1 MSAAREPGRRTF
13 GRPVNFKRGVVDL
26 SHGSGGRAMAQL
38 IEELFAR
45 SFANPWLD
53 QGNDQACLEL
63 PPGRG
68 AMSTD
73 SYVISPLFFPGGNR
87 GAILEALSYAIRN
100 GEGIV
105 KVVGEVG
112 SGKTMLC
119 RMLEIELP
127 KNIEIVYLANP
138 RLSPDN
144 ILHAIAFELK
154 LPVTDNDNRLV
165 VMQSLQNYLLERHA
179 ENKQVVVFVE
189 EAQSM
194 PLATL
199 EEIRLLSN
207 LETNQY
213 KLLQIVLFGQP
224 ELDEMLAKPQIRQLR
239 ERITYH
245 FNLEPLRHNEI
256 RDYLNARLRSCGFRG
271 GTLFTNSA
279 IGLIARYSQGL
290 LRRVNILADKAL
302 LASYADN
309 SRRVG
314 RRQVMAAVRDSEFH
328 PAWIHYLLP
337 VALATLLVA
346 AVALFA
352 YQFVNGG
359 WYDWRWPLKNG
370 APIAAEAE
378 SNADSSAIEP
388 LAPAP
393 EAPATSAWQA
403 PLMDISGIEPV
414 APAPEEPAT
423 LDRQAPLMDSQPLDN
438 GYDWA
443 SGGGEWIQAKADP
456 AGVSRQHDETGVETG
471 TPTMEFN
478 RPITE
483 ENATMSMREAY
494 LHKLPPE
501 EVWMDAPATR
511 GTTCNRCI
519 AIIYRPLQRTE
530 KM

>member
-1 MSAAREPGRRTF
+1 MYYDHF
-13 GRPVNFKRGVVDL
+13 GFRYPPFKITPDT
-26 SHGSGGRAMAQL
+26 S
-38 IEELFAR
+38 
-45 SFANPWLD
+45 
-53 QGNDQACLEL
+53 
-63 PPGRG
+63 
-68 AMSTD
+68 
-73 SYVISPLFFPGGNR
+73 LFFPGGNR

-154 LPVTDNDNRLV
+154 LPVTDEDNRLL

-179 ENKQVVVFVE
+179 ENRQVVVFVE

-224 ELDEMLAKPQIRQLR
+224 ELDDMLAKPQIRQLK

-256 RDYLNARLRSCGFRG
+256 RDYLNARLRSCGYRG

-279 IGLIARYSQGL
+279 ISLIARYSQGL

-314 RRQVMAAVRDSEFH
+314 RRQIMAAVRDSEFR
-328 PAWIHYLLP
+328 PPWIHYLLP
-337 VALATLLVA
+337 AALAALLVA
-346 AVALFA
+346 AVLFA
-352 YQFVNGG
+352 YQFLPGG
-359 WYDWRWPLKNG
+359 WQNFGWPLNARV
-370 APIAAEAE
+370 APIAAEVEPDAG
-378 SNADSSAIEP
+378 SSA
-388 LAPAP
+388 A
-393 EAPATSAWQA
+393 
-403 PLMDISGIEPV
+403 EPV
-414 APAPEEPAT
+414 TPAPAPEEPVAPA
-423 LDRQAPLMDSQPLDN
+423 RQSPLMDSQPLDN
-438 GYDWA
+438 DYAWA
-443 SGGGEWIQAKADP
+443 SGGGEWMQAEPNP
-456 AGVSRQHDETGVETG
+456 AGVPRQRDEAGREAG
-471 TPTMEFN
+471 TPEIDFN
-478 RPITE
+478 RRATE
-483 ENATMSMREAY
+483 EDATMSVMEAY

-501 EVWMDAPATR
+501 EVWLDAPASR
-511 GTTCNRCI
+511 ATTCERCI
-519 AIIYRPLQRTE
+519 AIIYRPLQGTE